1 MHSSPLPYNIG
12 RCYMKQPREDSY
24 EILLIGNTNNNLS
37 ETVAHMIA
45 RNGYHVT
52 TVWSA
57 KAAKEELDKRDFDLV
72 ITYLN
77 WLLIGGI
84 IAGVIVVGLIIFLL
98 ARRSY

>member
-1 MHSSPLPYNIG
+1 ME
-12 RCYMKQPREDSY
+12 RAREDSY

-37 ETVAHMIA
+37 ETIAHIIA

-72 ITYLN
+72 ITDLN
-77 WLLIGGI
+77 WLLIGGKVPPRK
-84 IAGVIVVGLIIFLL
+84 AHAQEEKMLL
-98 ARRSY
+98 RVS

>member
-1 MHSSPLPYNIG
+1 
-12 RCYMKQPREDSY
+12 MKQPREDSY

-77 WLLIGGI
+77 WLLIGGKVPSKK
-84 IAGVIVVGLIIFLL
+84 AHAQEEKMLL
-98 ARRSY
+98 RAS